1 MHPIRSSRGAFHLVR
16 FISALGLFGLANAA
30 LAAPDPL
37 AESFARPPDSARP
50 RTFWHWMNGNVTRD
64 GITRDLEAMQRVGIG
79 GVMIFDGSTYLP
91 AGPAEY
97 LNPHWRSL
105 MTHAIREG
113 NRLGIE
119 VGMHNAPGWSS
130 TGGPWIKPEQAMQQ
144 IAWTETTV
152 QGGRRVELELPQPQT
167 NLGFYRDALVV
178 AFPAL
183 RGEET
188 RYEDDIAR
196 ITLGA
201 GRDVPKTDLSDGLL
215 TTRVAFD
222 GKDPLLIEFTK
233 PVELHALAVQP
244 SPTGRFPALEV
255 EASADGKTY
264 APVCTIR
271 NPGQHGILAPA
282 VRTFSAVRARFA
294 RLVPA
299 SAGEVAEIV
308 FHRSPRLA
316 DWPVKANFDHRVSG
330 PFVMPE
336 ALHADTAI
344 DPKSVI
350 DLSSHVRNGRLGWDA
365 PAGAWTILRLG
376 HTPTGK
382 ENVAASAAG
391 RGLEC
396 DKFSAAAVEF
406 HFNHVVAR
414 VQADASAAGVK
425 GPATLTIDSYE
436 AGMQNWTAAFP
447 GEFRQRAGYD
457 LRAYAPALVGR
468 IVGDAGVSE
477 RFLFDFRRV
486 QADLMTENYY
496 GRMGALA
503 REHGMAFYV
512 EGYGP
517 GNFDE
522 LRVSGVPDVPT
533 TEFWT
538 RTPWTPNRTVKMVT
552 SAAHIYGKPV
562 VAAEAFTGEAQTSR
576 WLEYPYSLKILGDE
590 MFAFGLNELVFHRY
604 AHQPHA
610 DAVPGMT
617 MGPWGFH
624 FDRTNTWF
632 EQSRGWLSYLQRTQ
646 HLLRQGT
653 YVADV
658 LYFTGERSPDA
669 SQWAIPVL
677 AAGHTYDLI
686 NADVLLHRLRVRD
699 GEFVLPEGGRYRL
712 LVLPPDMK
720 AMTPQLA
727 ARLRELVSQGA
738 TVLGPKPELS
748 PTLMGFPESEREM
761 LGIAEELWSKSRKGE
776 GRILTG
782 RTITEALRDLELRPD
797 FQFHGERPDTAVAWQ
812 HRKLA
817 DGDVFFVAN
826 RQRRPETLVASFRGM
841 AGREPEIWWPESGD
855 RRDASLY
862 STDGDR
868 ALVPLQLQPAES
880 VFVLF
885 RRPASGRPATMLRK
899 DGRPV
904 LTAAQGSG
912 WNFSD
917 AARRSPS
924 TLVAHDFTMAIWVK
938 PDTDLRVMP
947 AESTTGRIDEVG
959 KFYAI
964 PADPGDARFGAGHA
978 TAGLAVGRNG
988 LFVVERSM
996 ETSSAVLVSKQP
1008 VSGWTHVAV
1017 VYREGRPRLY
1027 VNGAFVREGLA
1038 SGKIVHPG
1046 VDSPP
1051 PPAEYLLHFPGV
1063 EALTRAAG
1071 QPPPPSRGQVY
1082 NFEGN
1087 FAPAEVVERALADAE
1102 LAALA
1107 AKGIPPPALPV
1118 VTELSRQSAGGIE
1131 ALVWQSGEYALDD
1144 GAGRRV
1150 AVPSPVTLD
1159 GPWTVAF
1166 QAGRGAP
1173 ASIELPE
1180 LQSLH
1185 LHTEAGVKYF
1195 SGAATYAREFVVPA
1209 AAIGDARRVMLDLG
1223 RIEVAAEVR
1232 VNGRAAGLVWKE
1244 PYRLDVT
1251 DLVRPGANQ
1260 LEVAVT
1266 NLWTNRLIGDE
1277 QLPAENE
1284 FGLPAELGGDVHG
1297 IVRLP
1302 PWYLK
1307 GQPKPPGGRVTFA
1320 TWKFYDQ
1327 DEPLVASGLLGP
1339 VRVLFPVRVVLD

>member
-1 MHPIRSSRGAFHLVR
+1 MQRFVPVLPLWVLLGAA
-16 FISALGLFGLANAA
+16 ALGQLFAAEGADSLA
-30 LAAPDPL
+30 DG
-37 AESFARPPDSARP
+37 FTRPPGSAKP
-50 RTFWHWMNGNVTRD
+50 LTFWHWMNGNVTRD

-91 AGPAEY
+91 AGPAGY

-105 MTHAIREG
+105 MTHAIQEG
-113 NRLGIE
+113 NRLGID

-144 IAWTETTV
+144 LVWTETTV
-152 QGGRRVELELPQPQT
+152 QGGGSVELELLQPQT

-183 RGEET
+183 PREAT
-188 RYEDDIAR
+188 RYEDDIAG
-196 ITLGA
+196 ISIGA
-201 GRDVPKTDLSDGLL
+201 GRDVPKADLSDGLL
-215 TTRVAFD
+215 ATRAVLD
-222 GKDPLLIEFTK
+222 GKEPLLIEFAK
-233 PVELHALAVQP
+233 PVEIHALTVQP
-244 SPTGRFPALEV
+244 SATGRFPVLQV
-255 EASADGKTY
+255 EASGDGKTY
-264 APVCTIR
+264 SRVCTVR
-271 NPGQHGILAPA
+271 NPGQHGILGPA
-282 VRTFSAVRARFA
+282 VRTFAPVRARFV
-294 RLVPA
+294 RFVPA
-299 SAGEVAEIV
+299 GAGEVAEV
-308 FHRSPRLA
+308 VLHRSPRLA
-316 DWPVKANFDHRVSG
+316 DWAVKANFDHRVSG
-330 PFVMPE
+330 PLVLPE
-336 ALHADTAI
+336 ALQSDAAI

-350 DLSSHVRNGRLGWDA
+350 DLSSKVRDGRLAWEA
-365 PAGAWTILRLG
+365 PPGAWTILRLG

-396 DKFSAAAVEF
+396 DKLSAAAAEF
-406 HFNHVVAR
+406 HFEHVIAR
-414 VQADASAAGVK
+414 VQQDAAAVGAK
-425 GPATLTIDSYE
+425 GPATLAIDSYE
-436 AGMQNWTAAFP
+436 AGMQNWTAALP
-447 GEFRQRAGYD
+447 DEFRRRAGYD

-468 IVGDAGVSE
+468 IVGDAAVSE

-496 GRMGALA
+496 GRLGALA
-503 REHGMAFYV
+503 REHGMTFYV

-552 SAAHIYGKPV
+552 SAAHVYGKPV
-562 VAAEAFTGEAQTSR
+562 VGAEAFTGEAQTSR

-590 MFAFGLNELVFHRY
+590 MFALGLNQLVFHRY
-604 AHQPHA
+604 AHQPHP
-610 DAVPGMT
+610 DAVPGMA

-632 EQSRGWLSYLQRTQ
+632 EQSRGWLSYLQRSQ
-646 HLLRQGT
+646 YLLRQGT

-677 AAGHTYDLI
+677 PAGYNYDLV
-686 NADVLLHRLRVRD
+686 NADVLLNRVRVRD
-699 GEFVLPEGGRYRL
+699 GDFVLPEGGRYRL
-712 LVLPPDMK
+712 LVLPPDLK

-727 ARLRELVSQGA
+727 ARLREFVAGGA
-738 TVLGPKPELS
+738 TVLGPKPAFS
-748 PTLMGFPESEREM
+748 PTLMGFPESERKM
-761 LGIAEELWSKSRKGE
+761 LRTADELWSRTWKGP
-776 GRILTG
+776 GRMLTAL
-782 RTITEALRDLELRPD
+782 TIAEALRELKVRPG
-797 FQFHGERPDTAVAWQ
+797 FQFRGERPDTAVAWQ

-817 DGDVFFVAN
+817 EGDLFFVAN

-855 RRDASLY
+855 RKIAALY

-868 ALVPLQLQPAES
+868 ALVPLQLEPAES
-880 VFVLF
+880 IFVLF
-885 RRPASGRPATMLRK
+885 RKPSSKPGASVLTK
-899 DGRPV
+899 DGQTI
-904 LTAAQGSG
+904 LTTSMPTPKASAAAQ
-912 WNFSD
+912 
-917 AARRSPS
+917 
-924 TLVAHDFTMAIWVK
+924 DFTMAIWVK

-996 ETSSAVLVSKQP
+996 ESAPAVLVSKRA

-1017 VYREGRPRLY
+1017 VYRDGRPRLY
-1027 VNGAFVREGLA
+1027 VNGTFVREGLA
-1038 SGKIVHPG
+1038 SGKTVHPG
-1046 VDSPP
+1046 VGSPP
-1051 PPAEYLLHFPGV
+1051 PPIEYMLHFPGV

-1082 NFEGN
+1082 YFEGN
-1087 FAPAEVVERALADAE
+1087 FAPAEVNDRALTDAE
-1102 LAALA
+1102 VAALA
-1107 AKGIPPPALPV
+1107 AKVVPPPELPV
-1118 VTELSRQSAGGIE
+1118 VTELSRRPARGIE
-1131 ALVWQSGEYALDD
+1131 ALLWQSGEYAVD
-1144 GAGRRV
+1144 GGASRRV
-1150 AVPSPVTLD
+1150 AVQSAVTLG
-1159 GPWTVAF
+1159 GPWKVAF

-1185 LHTEAGVKYF
+1185 RHPDPSVKYF
-1195 SGAATYAREFVVPA
+1195 SGTATYSRELVVPA
-1209 AAIGDARRVMLDLG
+1209 GSTGNGRRVVLDLG
-1223 RIEVAAEVR
+1223 RVEVVAEVR
-1232 VNGRAAGLVWKE
+1232 INGRPAGLLWKE
-1244 PYRLDVT
+1244 PYRLDIT
-1251 DLVRPGANQ
+1251 DVVQAGSNR
-1260 LEVAVT
+1260 LEVAVS

-1277 QLPAENE
+1277 QLPPEDE
-1284 FGLPAELGGDVHG
+1284 YGLPAELGGDVHG

-1302 PWYLK
+1302 EWYLK
-1307 GQPKPPGGRVTFA
+1307 GEPKPAGGRVTFA

-1339 VRVLFPVRVVLD
+1339 VRVLFPVRVQLE